1 MKELEAIRQQLAHLD
16 RLDDPTVGLTALHGD
31 VTQSRLKILEKIEGG
46 STGLR
51 EENRE
56 VRRRQDRMINDLN
69 ETRSELRQLLDL
81 ADLLRPLVPPEGTGD
96 PTGEGTQ
103 TPPERT
109 TQPPEP
115 EAGYGSSAGAEG
127 HPRVSTHT
135 DSQGGTM
142 ENTGHRPQ
150 LATGEDQDL
159 ALKSAIEAAYQG
171 TGTSAG
177 QPWAATPQA
186 SAGAEDPR
194 IAHGVLLLKAAGVAS
209 AELIAHRDTWEWL
222 AALAVD
228 RSHFRT
234 PPSVEDIKEGRV
246 QTVLSGRSLIALLIE
261 LWNTRSTATPL
272 EGDWAM
278 ARDLLQPHRSQTHR
292 PHRTRRDHPHHPG
305 RRFLP
310 RRRRLT
316 GIPPTSR
323 RRPPGTIRAAVLI
336 RELRGRRHG
345 GTRVVTFG
353 ESSDADIRL
362 LSAVPAAVEPPQSFS
377 KWCASAT
384 VKEVGQ
390 RGRGGTGA
398 GRTYVW

>member
-171 TGTSAG
+171 TGTSSG

-228 RSHFRT
+228 HSHFRT
-234 PPSVEDIKEGRV
+234 PPSVEDNQGRPRPDRPV
-246 QTVLSGRSLIALLIE
+246 RTLPHRSAHRAVEHPLHRHPAGGRL
-261 LWNTRSTATPL
+261 
-272 EGDWAM
+272 GHG
-278 ARDLLQPHRSQTHR
+278 RDLLQPYRSQTHR

-353 ESSDADIRL
+353 ESSDADFRL